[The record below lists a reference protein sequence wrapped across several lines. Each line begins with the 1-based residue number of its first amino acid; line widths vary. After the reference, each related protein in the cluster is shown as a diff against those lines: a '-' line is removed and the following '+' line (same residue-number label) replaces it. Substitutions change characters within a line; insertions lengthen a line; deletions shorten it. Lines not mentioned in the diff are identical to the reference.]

1 MNRALKTPMF
11 QALLLV
17 AAGAVPGALLR
28 WHWSGSEGGTLA
40 ANLLATLLLG
50 GLLPLQ
56 PRHPQLW
63 LLAGVGFC
71 GSLSTFS
78 TWVLELEAALQT
90 EQPLNVLVVLFSQL
104 LGGLL
109 AIGVGAA
116 LTRALVRWQ
125 ARSR

>member
-1 MNRALKTPMF
+1 MNRALQTPMF

>member
-1 MNRALKTPMF
+1 MNRALPTPQV

-17 AAGAVPGALLR
+17 ATGAVPGALLR
-28 WHWSGSEGGTLA
+28 WHWSGRESGTLA

-50 GLLPLQ
+50 ALLPWQ
-56 PRHPQLW
+56 PRHPRLW

-90 EQPLNVLVVLFSQL
+90 GQPLNVLRVLFSQL
-104 LGGLL
+104 LGGML
-109 AIGVGAA
+109 AISVGVT
-116 LTRALVRWQ
+116 LSRALLRWQ
-125 ARSR
+125 TRLR